1 MKRKDTLMPTFDFRE
16 KRRVV
21 SKTVKSSSS
30 GVVSI
35 LISSFFFFFFQ
46 VVIVMHYLSVGSCYF
61 LCLLQV
67 IVDGT
72 YALHSKLRSLLDIRV
87 AVVTL

>member
-1 MKRKDTLMPTFDFRE
+1 MKGKDTLMPTFDFRE

-35 LISSFFFFFFQ
+35 LISSFFFFQ

>member
-1 MKRKDTLMPTFDFRE
+1 MKGKDTLMPTFDFRE

-35 LISSFFFFFFQ
+35 PISSGDHNRISWYQLVSGINNVLFEC
-46 VVIVMHYLSVGSCYF
+46 GSCYF
-61 LCLLQV
+61 LCLL
-67 IVDGT
+67 
-72 YALHSKLRSLLDIRV
+72 
-87 AVVTL
+87 